1 VILGKNSETFRS
13 ARASCYTGD
22 EVETRKWAKAHF
34 FVLEMS
40 SLLKQTVQ
48 AKVVEI
54 ANRVGVSTGIE
65 IVDVELLGGGG
76 SRLLRIYIDKPEG
89 VTHSDCQLISDQV
102 GAILDAEDVIPGEG
116 YQLEVSSPGVE
127 RKLKTLRDFERFAGQ
142 SAVVELRTPVENR
155 KKWEGVL
162 AGVSGSVIRLEASP
176 GNVIQ
181 FALGDV
187 VRANLKFKW

>member
-1 VILGKNSETFRS
+1 
-13 ARASCYTGD
+13 
-22 EVETRKWAKAHF
+22 
-34 FVLEMS
+34 MS
-40 SLLKQTVQ
+40 SLVKQTVQ

-127 RKLKTLRDFERFAGQ
+127 RKLKTLRDFERFTGQ
-142 SAVVELRTPVENR
+142 SAVVQLRTPVENR

-162 AGVSGSVIRLEASP
+162 GGISGNVIRLEASP
-176 GNVIQ
+176 GHVIQ
-181 FALGDV
+181 FALDDV